1 MIARTIAWSIRNR
14 LVVLVASLILIVVGI
29 ESLSRLALDAL
40 PDLSDV
46 QVIVKTDFPGQA
58 PQFVEDQVTY
68 PLAASLLSV
77 PGTKAVRGFSMFGES
92 YVYVIFKDGTDIYWA
107 RSRILENLSQVAGRL
122 PAGAQPTLGPD
133 ASGVGWVYEYA
144 LLDRSGHTPV
154 EKLRALQDF
163 YLKLELQSVPG
174 VAEVASLGGM
184 ARQFQVD
191 VDPVRLAAHNLDLG
205 QVAQAVK
212 NSNQSSG
219 GAAFEMARAEYL
231 VRSNGYLR
239 NTADFDDIPVMT
251 DSAGNVIRLKQV
263 ANLTVGPQP
272 RRGIAELDGKGEV
285 TGGIVVMRH
294 GENALTTIR
303 GVKARLEELKKGL
316 PPGVEIVP
324 TYDRS
329 GLIERAVH
337 TLRDKLLEESLA
349 VALICGI
356 FLFHFRSSLV
366 AIVTLPIGI
375 LVALWIMRLQ
385 GVSANIMS
393 LGGIAIAVGAMVD
406 AAIVMIENMHRHLE
420 KIPLAQQRE
429 DVWDIVRQSATEVGP
444 ALFFSLLVITLS
456 FLPVFTLTGQ
466 EARLFTPLAYTKTYA
481 MAAAAML
488 AITLTPVLM
497 GYAIRGRIPPE
508 SANPLNRVLKRI
520 YQPALH
526 AALRHPKMI
535 LLAAAV
541 SLLTLAFPLSQ
552 LGSEFM
558 PPLDEGDLLYMPTTL
573 PGISADEAADI
584 LRRTDQLIAAMP
596 EVERVFGKAGRA
608 ETATD
613 PAPLSMLE
621 TTIILKPRSE
631 WPAGSTKQGLI
642 EKLDQTVRLA
652 GLTNSWGYPIKTR
665 IDMLSTGIRTPL
677 GIKISG
683 PDMAQLERLSI
694 DIESALRAVPGTRS
708 VFAERIG
715 AGRYVDIDIDRQQA
729 ARYGLSVADIQ
740 SVTESAVGG
749 QTIGTIID
757 GRERFPITLR
767 YSRSD
772 RDSPR
777 ALGDIR
783 IKAPSGA
790 LIMLRDV
797 ARVHVSDGPTE
808 IKSENARPVA
818 YVFIDLATP
827 DAGRYLEAAQQVLD
841 QKIKFGTGYT
851 MSWQGQYLNY
861 QNGKP
866 RLWSAVALTLLLVMA
881 LLFLHFRNAVKVGL
895 VLLCLPFSLIGGL
908 WFIYLLGY
916 QLSVAVIIGLIAL
929 SGVAAEFGIVML
941 LYLDQALA
949 ALKEQKA
956 RIDDADLLS
965 AIISG
970 ALLRLRPKAMT
981 VAVILGGLL
990 PVMFSDEAGADVMKR
1005 IAAPLIGGM
1014 ISAPLFSLIVIPA
1027 FYLLIHRYQIQRRQ
1041 IQGHQI
1047 ERRRM
1052 QRRQKQRSQTHDT
1065 QVEPVPAA
1073 E

>member
-1 MIARTIAWSIRNR
+1 MIARIIDWSIRNR
-14 LVVLVASLILIVVGI
+14 LVVLVASLLLISAGI
-29 ESLSRLALDAL
+29 ESLSRLSLDAL

-92 YVYVIFKDGTDIYWA
+92 YVYVIFKDNTDIYWA

-122 PAGAQPTLGPD
+122 PPGAQPTLGPD

-144 LLDRSGHTPV
+144 LLDRSGRTSPD
-154 EKLRALQDF
+154 KLRALQDF

-191 VDPVRLAAHNLDLG
+191 VDPAKLAAHNLDLG

-239 NTADFDDIPVMT
+239 NAADFDDIPIMT
-251 DSAGNVIRLKQV
+251 DSAGNVVRLKQV
-263 ANLTVGPQP
+263 ANLSIGPQP

-316 PPGVEIVP
+316 PAGVEIVP

-375 LVALWIMRLQ
+375 LVALWIMRVQ

-420 KIPLAQQRE
+420 RTPLTAQQKV
-429 DVWDIVRQSATEVGP
+429 DVWPIVRRSATEVGP

-466 EARLFTPLAYTKTYA
+466 EARLFSPLAYTKTYA

-508 SANPLNRVLKRI
+508 SANPINRRLKRI
-520 YQPALH
+520 YQPALYG
-526 AALRHPKMI
+526 ALRHPKKI
-535 LLAAAV
+535 LLAAAL
-541 SLLTLAFPLSQ
+541 SLATVVLPLSQ

-573 PGISADEAADI
+573 PGVSADEAADI
-584 LRRTDQLIAAMP
+584 LRHTDQLIAAMP
-596 EVERVFGKAGRA
+596 EVARVFGKAGRA
-608 ETATD
+608 DTATD

-631 WPAGSTKQGLI
+631 WPAGSSKQDLI

-683 PDMAQLERLSI
+683 PDMAQLERISI
-694 DIESALRAVPGTRS
+694 EMESALRTVPGTRS

-715 AGRYVDIDIDRQQA
+715 AGRYVDIDINRQQA
-729 ARYGLSVADIQ
+729 ARYGLGVADIQ
-740 SVTESAVGG
+740 GVVASAVGG
-749 QTIGTIID
+749 QTVGTIID

-772 RDSPR
+772 RDSPE
-777 ALGDIR
+777 ALGEIR
-783 IKAPSGA
+783 IKAPNGA
-790 LIMLRDV
+790 LVMLRDV
-797 ARVHVSDGPTE
+797 AKVHVSDGPTE

-818 YVFIDLATP
+818 YVFIDLSTP
-827 DAGRYLEAAQQVLD
+827 DAGRYLAAAQDALD
-841 QKIKFGTGYT
+841 RKVKLGTGYT
-851 MSWQGQYLNY
+851 MTWQGQYLNY
-861 QNGKP
+861 RNGKP
-866 RLWSAVALTLLLVMA
+866 RLWSAVGLTLLLVTA

-949 ALKEQKA
+949 ALKEENVTPAEK
-956 RIDDADLLS
+956 DLLS
-965 AIISG
+965 AIIAG

-990 PVMFSDEAGADVMKR
+990 PVMFSDDAGADVMKR

-1014 ISAPLFSLIVIPA
+1014 VSAPLFSLIVIPA
-1027 FYLLIHRYQIQRRQ
+1027 LYLLIHR
-1041 IQGHQI
+1041 HQI
-1047 ERRRM
+1047 GAAACPITLS
-1052 QRRQKQRSQTHDT
+1052 QRNLTSCETH
-1065 QVEPVPAA
+1065 
-1073 E
+1073 

>member
-1 MIARTIAWSIRNR
+1 MITYIIGWCTRNR
-14 LVVLVASLILIVVGI
+14 LVVLVATLALTLIGI
-29 ESLSRLALDAL
+29 ESLSRLSLDAL

-46 QVIVKTDFPGQA
+46 QVIVRTDYPGQA

-92 YVYVIFKDGTDIYWA
+92 LVYVIFEDGTDIYWA
-107 RSRILENLSQVAGRL
+107 RSRILENLSQAAGGL
-122 PAGAQPTLGPD
+122 PANANPTLGPD

-144 LLDRSGHTPV
+144 LVDKSGKVPPDR
-154 EKLRALQDF
+154 LRALQDF
-163 YLKLELQSVPG
+163 YLKLELQSLPG
-174 VAEVASLGGM
+174 VAEVASVGGK
-184 ARQFQVD
+184 ARQFQID
-191 VDPVRLAAHNLDLG
+191 VDPLKLAAHDLSLE
-205 QVAQAVK
+205 QVAQAVRDG
-212 NSNQSSG
+212 NRSSG

-239 NTADFDDIPVMT
+239 DTADFDDIPVYA
-251 DSAGNVIRLKQV
+251 DDKGNVIRLRQV
-263 ANLTVGPQP
+263 ADVGIGPRP

-303 GVKARLEELKKGL
+303 GVKARLKELQAGL
-316 PPGVEIVP
+316 PPGVEIVT

-329 GLIERAVH
+329 SLIERAVR

-349 VALICGI
+349 VAVICGL

-375 LVALWIMRLQ
+375 LIALWIMRLQ

-393 LGGIAIAVGAMVD
+393 LGGIVIAVGAMID

-420 KIPLAQQRE
+420 NNPVASGQAR
-429 DVWDIVRQSATEVGP
+429 DVWSIVRQSAGEVGP
-444 ALFFSLLVITLS
+444 ALFFSLLVITVS

-466 EARLFTPLAYTKTYA
+466 EARLFSPLAYTKTYA
-481 MAAAAML
+481 MAAAAVL

-508 SANPLNRVLKRI
+508 SANPINRALKRL
-520 YQPALH
+520 YQPVLY
-526 AALRHPKMI
+526 AALRHPWKV
-535 LLAAAV
+535 LLIAV
-541 SLLTLAFPLSQ
+541 LGLATVAFPLSR

-573 PGISADEAADI
+573 PGVSADEAADI

-621 TTIILKPRSE
+621 TTVMLKPRSQ
-631 WPAGSTKQGLI
+631 WPQGSTKQGLI
-642 EKLDQTVRLA
+642 DKLDQTVRLA

-665 IDMLSTGIRTPL
+665 IDMQSTGIRTPL
-677 GIKISG
+677 GIKITG
-683 PDMAQLERLSI
+683 TDIVQLERI
-694 DIESALRAVPGTRS
+694 AIEMESVLRTVPGARS

-715 AGRYVDIDIDRQQA
+715 AGRYVDVDIDRQQA
-729 ARYGLSVADIQ
+729 ARYGLGINAIQ
-740 SVTESAVGG
+740 SVVEGAMGG
-749 QTIGTIID
+749 QTLGTVID

-767 YSRSD
+767 YTRGD
-772 RDSPR
+772 RDSLS
-777 ALGDIR
+777 ALNEIR
-783 IKAPSGA
+783 IKAPNGA
-790 LIMLRDV
+790 LVALRDV
-797 ARVHVSDGPTE
+797 ARIHVSDGPTE
-808 IKSENARPVA
+808 VKSENARPVA

-827 DAGRYLEAAQQVLD
+827 DVGSYLLAAQDALD
-841 QKIKFGTGYT
+841 RHVKFDVGYA
-851 MSWQGQYLNY
+851 MAWEGQYLNY

-866 RLWSAVALTLLLVMA
+866 RLLATVALTLLLISM
-881 LLFLHFRNAVKVGL
+881 LLFMHFRDAIKVGV

-908 WFIYLLGY
+908 WFVYLLDY
-916 QLSVAVIIGLIAL
+916 QLSVAVFIGLIAL
-929 SGVAAEFGIVML
+929 AGVAAEFGVVML

-949 ALKEQKA
+949 ASKNEKKTLSH
-956 RIDDADLLS
+956 ADV
-965 AIISG
+965 ATAVIAG

-990 PVMFSDEAGADVMKR
+990 PVMFSDAAGADVMKR

-1014 ISAPLFSLIVIPA
+1014 VSAPLFSLIVIPA
-1027 FYLLIHRYQIQRRQ
+1027 IYLIVFRRQ
-1041 IQGHQI
+1041 SGQATAPGASSLRALDI
-1047 ERRRM
+1047 
-1052 QRRQKQRSQTHDT
+1052 S
-1065 QVEPVPAA
+1065 
-1073 E
+1073 

>member
-1 MIARTIAWSIRNR
+1 MIARTIDWSIRNR
-14 LVVLVASLILIVVGI
+14 LVVLVASLILILGGI
-29 ESLSRLALDAL
+29 ESLSRLSLDAL

-92 YVYVIFKDGTDIYWA
+92 YVYVIFKDNTDIYWA
-107 RSRILENLSQVAGRL
+107 RSRILENLSQAAGRL

-144 LLDRSGHTPV
+144 LVDRSGRISA

-174 VAEVASLGGM
+174 VAEIASLGGM

-191 VDPVRLAAHNLDLG
+191 VDPVKLAAYNLDLG

-231 VRSNGYLR
+231 VRSNGYLH
-239 NTADFDDIPVMT
+239 TTTDFDDIPLMA
-251 DSAGNVIRLKQV
+251 DSAGNVVRLKQV
-263 ANLTVGPQP
+263 ANITVGPQP
-272 RRGIAELDGKGEV
+272 RRGVAELDGKGEV

-294 GENALTTIR
+294 GENALATIR

-316 PPGVEIVP
+316 PAGVEIVP

-329 GLIERAVH
+329 GLIERAVR

-375 LVALWIMRLQ
+375 LSALWIMRLQ

-420 KIPLAQQRE
+420 KTPLMPHQKR
-429 DVWDIVRQSATEVGP
+429 DVWPIVRRSATEVGP

-466 EARLFTPLAYTKTYA
+466 EARLFSPLAYTKTYA

-508 SANPLNRVLKRI
+508 SANPLNRGLKRA
-520 YQPALH
+520 YQPVLY
-526 AALRHPKMI
+526 AALRHPKKTLFAALI
-535 LLAAAV
+535 CLA
-541 SLLTLAFPLSQ
+541 TLALPLSQ

-558 PPLDEGDLLYMPTTL
+558 PPLDEGDLLYMPTTM
-573 PGISADEAADI
+573 PGVSADEAADI

-596 EVERVFGKAGRA
+596 EVARVFGKAGRA

-631 WPAGSTKQGLI
+631 WPAGSSRQNLI

-683 PDMAQLERLSI
+683 PDMAELERLSI
-694 DIESALRAVPGTRS
+694 EMESALRTIPGTRS

-715 AGRYVDIDIDRQQA
+715 AGRYIDIDIDRQQA
-729 ARYGLSVADIQ
+729 ARYGLSVAEIQ
-740 SVTESAVGG
+740 GVVESAVGG
-749 QTIGTIID
+749 QTVGTIID

-772 RDSPR
+772 RDSPQ
-777 ALGDIR
+777 ALGEIR
-783 IKAPSGA
+783 IKAPNGA
-790 LIMLRDV
+790 LVMLRDV

-818 YVFIDLATP
+818 YVFIDLSTP
-827 DAGRYLEAAQQVLD
+827 DAGRYLAAAQEVLD

-851 MSWQGQYLNY
+851 MAWQGQYLNY

-866 RLWSAVALTLLLVMA
+866 RLWAAVVLTLLLVTA
-881 LLFLHFRNAVKVGL
+881 LLFLHFRDAVKVAL

-908 WFIYLLGY
+908 WFVYLLGY
-916 QLSVAVIIGLIAL
+916 QLSVAVVIGLIAL

-949 ALKEQKA
+949 TLKEKNPAPAQT
-956 RIDDADLLS
+956 DLLS
-965 AIISG
+965 AIIAG

-990 PVMFSDEAGADVMKR
+990 PVMFSDDAGADVMKR

-1014 ISAPLFSLIVIPA
+1014 VSAPLFSLIVIPA
-1027 FYLLIHRYQIQRRQ
+1027 FYLLIHRHRTAATATASR
-1041 IQGHQI
+1041 
-1047 ERRRM
+1047 
-1052 QRRQKQRSQTHDT
+1052 TDF
-1065 QVEPVPAA
+1065 PAL
-1073 E
+1073 EIS

>member
-144 LLDRSGHTPV
+144 LLDRSGRTPV

-239 NTADFDDIPVMT
+239 STADFDDIPVMT
-251 DSAGNVIRLKQV
+251 DSAGNVIRLKQI

-420 KIPLAQQRE
+420 KIP
-429 DVWDIVRQSATEVGP
+429 
-444 ALFFSLLVITLS
+444 
-456 FLPVFTLTGQ
+456 
-466 EARLFTPLAYTKTYA
+466 
-481 MAAAAML
+481 
-488 AITLTPVLM
+488 
-497 GYAIRGRIPPE
+497 
-508 SANPLNRVLKRI
+508 
-520 YQPALH
+520 
-526 AALRHPKMI
+526 
-535 LLAAAV
+535 
-541 SLLTLAFPLSQ
+541 
-552 LGSEFM
+552 
-558 PPLDEGDLLYMPTTL
+558 
-573 PGISADEAADI
+573 
-584 LRRTDQLIAAMP
+584 
-596 EVERVFGKAGRA
+596 
-608 ETATD
+608 
-613 PAPLSMLE
+613 
-621 TTIILKPRSE
+621 
-631 WPAGSTKQGLI
+631 
-642 EKLDQTVRLA
+642 
-652 GLTNSWGYPIKTR
+652 
-665 IDMLSTGIRTPL
+665 
-677 GIKISG
+677 
-683 PDMAQLERLSI
+683 
-694 DIESALRAVPGTRS
+694 
-708 VFAERIG
+708 
-715 AGRYVDIDIDRQQA
+715 
-729 ARYGLSVADIQ
+729 
-740 SVTESAVGG
+740 
-749 QTIGTIID
+749 
-757 GRERFPITLR
+757 
-767 YSRSD
+767 
-772 RDSPR
+772 
-777 ALGDIR
+777 
-783 IKAPSGA
+783 
-790 LIMLRDV
+790 
-797 ARVHVSDGPTE
+797 
-808 IKSENARPVA
+808 
-818 YVFIDLATP
+818 
-827 DAGRYLEAAQQVLD
+827 
-841 QKIKFGTGYT
+841 
-851 MSWQGQYLNY
+851 
-861 QNGKP
+861 
-866 RLWSAVALTLLLVMA
+866 
-881 LLFLHFRNAVKVGL
+881 
-895 VLLCLPFSLIGGL
+895 
-908 WFIYLLGY
+908 
-916 QLSVAVIIGLIAL
+916 
-929 SGVAAEFGIVML
+929 
-941 LYLDQALA
+941 
-949 ALKEQKA
+949 
-956 RIDDADLLS
+956 
-965 AIISG
+965 
-970 ALLRLRPKAMT
+970 
-981 VAVILGGLL
+981 
-990 PVMFSDEAGADVMKR
+990 
-1005 IAAPLIGGM
+1005 
-1014 ISAPLFSLIVIPA
+1014 
-1027 FYLLIHRYQIQRRQ
+1027 
-1041 IQGHQI
+1041 
-1047 ERRRM
+1047 
-1052 QRRQKQRSQTHDT
+1052 
-1065 QVEPVPAA
+1065 
-1073 E
+1073 